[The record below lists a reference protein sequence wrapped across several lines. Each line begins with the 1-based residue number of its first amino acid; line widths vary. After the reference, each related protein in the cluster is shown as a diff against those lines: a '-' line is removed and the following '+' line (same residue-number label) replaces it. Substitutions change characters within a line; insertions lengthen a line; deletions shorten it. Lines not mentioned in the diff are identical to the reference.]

1 LDVAVAV
8 HEVSSGKSVLVD
20 WTVLDT
26 NRVTVGPFAQAP
38 TTNQYRVFVFSGS
51 GQQGATGPTG
61 PAGTMPSF
69 DAVIGG
75 ISGLV
80 HRWKFTETSGNF
92 ADSVGSLTLTAA
104 GTFTYNTGSPRIG
117 GAVLLGAS
125 ATATSSGLGSI
136 PTGNNPRCIVAV
148 FKPTDTT
155 QQALFGYGAA
165 ATDQGC
171 VCLLN
176 YNGADVILFSFY
188 TDDLSISNSGSVT
201 NQWHIAIF
209 NYDTSP
215 DRRQQLMIDGLFA
228 SRTTTAVV
236 NTATTGNFV
245 VGQWTATYQG
255 TFYIDDLAVFNRA
268 LAPWE
273 IRKLINALQ

>member
-1 LDVAVAV
+1 MDEIKLVEAATPGTKLIESVGLNVVQVPGSQGIQGTPGATGPTGPTGPAGATGPTGATGATGPTGPTGPTGATGATGPTGGSIGATIGDGSATTFTVTHNFATLDVAVAV

-136 PTGNNPRCIVAV
+136 LG
-148 FKPTDTT
+148 K
-155 QQALFGYGAA
+155 
-165 ATDQGC
+165 
-171 VCLLN
+171 
-176 YNGADVILFSFY
+176 FS
-188 TDDLSISNSGSVT
+188 I
-201 NQWHIAIF
+201 II
-209 NYDTSP
+209 
-215 DRRQQLMIDGLFA
+215 I
-228 SRTTTAVV
+228 
-236 NTATTGNFV
+236 
-245 VGQWTATYQG
+245 
-255 TFYIDDLAVFNRA
+255 
-268 LAPWE
+268 
-273 IRKLINALQ
+273 